1 MHDLLS
7 GSNEAKDLLVASIAI
22 DADNQF
28 AVTII
33 PTSWGKAQHHYVRF
47 ALHYYARA
55 LYLLARSEHARCDLP
70 TLIDLLIHTTIDQGS
85 DLFQMAGLDGSLVP
99 RIGDPVAHA
108 EFVMTSTG
116 VHECELIG
124 NTSLEGWALSHSV
137 IAVLQYLADRLSE
150 ESLASLTFGLENMN
164 SSYSTVYRH
173 ADPTSQAEVPRLAF
187 QRAFK
192 ARRARRM
199 TI

>member
-1 MHDLLS
+1 MHDLTS
-7 GSNEAKDLLVASIAI
+7 GSDEAKDLLVASIAV

-33 PTSWGKAQHHYVRF
+33 PTSWGNAQHHYVRF
-47 ALHYYARA
+47 ALHYYART
-55 LYLLARSEHARCDLP
+55 LYQLARSEHARSDLP
-70 TLIDLLIHTTIDQGS
+70 TLIDLLIRTTIDKGS
-85 DLFQMAGLDGSLVP
+85 DLFLMAGLDGTLVP
-99 RIGDPVAHA
+99 KIGEPVGHA
-108 EFVMTSTG
+108 ELVMTSASI
-116 VHECELIG
+116 HECELIG

-173 ADPTSQAEVPRLAF
+173 ADPTSQAEVPRIAY
-187 QRAFK
+187 QNAFK
-192 ARRARRM
+192 SRRPRRM